1 MQKFFSRKFIQSTLI
16 VILAFVL
23 ILAGIERDILADFLI
38 FAGTVT
44 GIYHAANVYGKP
56 KANE

>member
-44 GIYHAANVYGKP
+44 GIYHAANVYAKP
-56 KANE
+56 